1 MAKPKHEHENYED
14 MFGEIS
20 LLIMNM
26 AKRIKEM
33 NQVIDYVFKHV
44 ICLGTILLDKN
55 YITEEELTLT
65 WEAVLEI
72 MRTDVANTKRK
83 NKKSYNTKN
92 SILPELGN
100 FKNII
105 DKQKPNINV
114 EELFLNLKK
123 NKEDEK
129 NE

>member
-1 MAKPKHEHENYED
+1 VAKPKHEHENYED